1 MVSWLALTAAPV
13 ETAPRPV
20 LAMALVDALCP
31 GLLRR
36 PLDAAAVDPE
46 PPTTVPVPLPMPV
59 PAMMPLPPL
68 APAAPPAPAVVNEL
82 VDCVPLAGPPEV
94 LMYISSSIAGLC
106 Q

>member
-20 LAMALVDALCP
+20 LAMALVNAFCTE
-31 GLLRR
+31 LLRLT
-36 PLDAAAVDPE
+36 LDAAPAAPG
-46 PPTTVPVPLPMPV
+46 PPTPVPVPLPMPV
-59 PAMMPLPPL
+59 RAMMPLPPL